1 MGLIDNTSFDGG
13 TAVGQ
18 ELELGSGSYIEGFE
32 DGVVGMNIGDTKTL
46 ELRFPD
52 DYGST
57 DLAGKDVKFI
67 VTLNSLQT
75 KAVPEFTNE
84 WVKKHTDGEF
94 TDTETYRADYKVKL
108 DKQRTIANAYSKGS
122 SAIQEIT
129 DASEVTATADG
140 IKYLYNSNYSIYQQE
155 ATSQGM
161 SLEIYLQNNGSDLA
175 TFKRNLATY
184 SETTAEQVA
193 VMDAIYAAE
202 GMTLTDEDKA
212 NLELVIGMDVEE
224 ALESYSQEWIDLN
237 EKLTKIVLYVYD
249 NAVQKPEET
258 EAETSAVETTAGE
271 AASETTAAA
280 TTSADTTAA
289 AN

>member
-1 MGLIDNTSFDGG
+1 
-13 TAVGQ
+13 
-18 ELELGSGSYIEGFE
+18 
-32 DGVVGMNIGDTKTL
+32 
-46 ELRFPD
+46 
-52 DYGST
+52 
-57 DLAGKDVKFI
+57 
-67 VTLNSLQT
+67 
-75 KAVPEFTNE
+75 
-84 WVKKHTDGEF
+84 
-94 TDTETYRADYKVKL
+94 
-108 DKQRTIANAYSKGS
+108 
-122 SAIQEIT
+122 
-129 DASEVTATADG
+129 
-140 IKYLYNSNYSIYQQE
+140 
-155 ATSQGM
+155 M

-258 EAETSAVETTAGE
+258 EAETGAAETTAETTAGE
-271 AASETTAAA
+271 AAGETTAAD
-280 TTSADTTAA
+280 TTSA